1 MFLFKRCENGSGDL
15 WLTVGAVGIEVQEL
29 AKAHNRRLASP
40 NARVSKT
47 ALIDHAKLGT
57 D

>member
-1 MFLFKRCENGSGDL
+1 MFLFKRCENGVGDL
-15 WLTVGAVGIEVQEL
+15 WLTVGAVGIEGQEL